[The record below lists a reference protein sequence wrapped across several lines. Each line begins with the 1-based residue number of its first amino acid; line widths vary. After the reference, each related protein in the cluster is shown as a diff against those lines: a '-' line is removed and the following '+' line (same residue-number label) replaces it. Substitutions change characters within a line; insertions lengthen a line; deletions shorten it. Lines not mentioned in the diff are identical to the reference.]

1 MVETNEALPQP
12 GIHGEAPG
20 TSCVRTAGRNLPERL
35 SMIIVKSE
43 SGFWLGVA
51 ILPILLWVA
60 ALPAVSSA
68 QDSYPSRLI
77 KIVVP
82 FPAGTTADEIPRLV
96 AEKLSARWGQSV
108 IIENRPGA
116 TGNIGANIVA
126 KADPDGYTLLSSAP
140 PPLVVN
146 QSLYPNLGFDPAAFV
161 PISLMAVVPN
171 VLVGRK
177 DLPANNLLELIALS
191 KNKPGQFTSGSTGPG
206 GTPRLSTEMLQI
218 VSGVTLRD
226 IPYRGGTAPV
236 LVDVIGG
243 RIDTMFINISD
254 ALPHIKSGGLKAFG
268 VATEKRVP
276 QLPDVPAIAESFPGF
291 YAATWYAMMA
301 PPKTPPQI
309 IAKLS
314 AAVVDILKTTD
325 VGTKLQTQS
334 MIVVAA
340 SPAETAKFLKQ
351 EIERWRGVIKAAGL
365 KGE

>member
-1 MVETNEALPQP
+1 MVETNKALPQP
-12 GIHGEAPG
+12 GMRDEALG
-20 TSCVRTAGRNLPERL
+20 SSNRL
-35 SMIIVKSE
+35 AICRHFLKSLSTTIVKRRR
-43 SGFWLGVA
+43 GICLGLAV
-51 ILPILLWVA
+51 LL
-60 ALPAVSSA
+60 LPAAQPTVSIA
-68 QDSYPSRLI
+68 QDTYPSRLI

-126 KADPDGYTLLSSAP
+126 KAEPDGYTLLSTAP

-146 QSLYPNLGFDPAAFV
+146 HNLYSNLSFDPTAFV

-171 VLVGRK
+171 LLIGRK
-177 DLPANNLLELIALS
+177 DLPANSLGELITLS
-191 KNKPGQFTSGSTGPG
+191 KNKPGQFTSGTTGPG
-206 GTPRLSTEMLQI
+206 GTPRLSMEMLQL
-218 VSGVTLRD
+218 VSGMKLRD

-236 LVDVIGG
+236 LVDVLGG

-254 ALPHIKSGGLKAFG
+254 ALAHIRSGAVKALG
-268 VATEKRVP
+268 VGTEKRVP
-276 QLPDVPAIAESFPGF
+276 QLPDVPAIAESFPGY

-301 PPKTPPQI
+301 PPKTPPPI
-309 IAKLS
+309 TAKVS
-314 AAVVDILKTTD
+314 AAVADILKTTD
-325 VGTKLQTQS
+325 VGAKLRTQS

-340 SPAETAKFLKQ
+340 SPAETAKFLKD

>member
-1 MVETNEALPQP
+1 MIETNAALSEPAIPGESHGRPCTRAAGGEDPQ
-12 GIHGEAPG
+12 G
-20 TSCVRTAGRNLPERL
+20 TPRT
-35 SMIIVKSE
+35 IVKGR
-43 SGFWLGVA
+43 SGIRLGVA
-51 ILPILLWVA
+51 LLISLAVA
-60 ALPAVSSA
+60 PAVSWA
-68 QDSYPSRLI
+68 QAAYPSRVI

-82 FPAGTTADEIPRLV
+82 FPGGTTADEIPRLV
-96 AEKLSARWGQSV
+96 AEKLSARWGQQV

-116 TGNIGANIVA
+116 TGNIGAGIVA
-126 KADPDGYTLLSSAP
+126 KAEPDGYTLLSTAP

-146 QSLYPNLGFDPAAFV
+146 HNLYSNLGFDPTAFV

-171 VLVGRK
+171 VLIGRK
-177 DLPANNLLELIALS
+177 ELPANSLGELIALS
-191 KNKPGQFTSGSTGPG
+191 KDKPGQFTSGTTGPG
-206 GTPRLSTEMLQI
+206 GTPRLSMEMLQL
-218 VSGVTLRD
+218 VSGMKLRD

-236 LVDVIGG
+236 LVDVLGG

-254 ALPHIKSGGLKAFG
+254 ALAHIRSGSVKALG

-276 QLPDVPAIAESFPGF
+276 QLPDVPAIAESFPGY

-309 IAKLS
+309 TAKVS
-314 AAVVDILKTTD
+314 AAVMDILKTTD

-340 SPAETAKFLKQ
+340 SQAETAKFLKD

-365 KGE
+365 KAE

>member
-1 MVETNEALPQP
+1 M
-12 GIHGEAPG
+12 
-20 TSCVRTAGRNLPERL
+20 VRTIEANIRL
-35 SMIIVKSE
+35 V
-43 SGFWLGVA
+43 FLLGITA
-51 ILPILLWVA
+51 LSA
-60 ALPAVSSA
+60 ALPAPSSA
-68 QDSYPSRLI
+68 QDSYPTRLI

-82 FPAGTTADEIPRLV
+82 FPGGTTADQIPRLV

-126 KADPDGYTLLSSAP
+126 KAEPDGHTLLSSAP

-146 QSLYPNLGFDPAAFV
+146 QSLYSNLAFDPDAFA

-171 VLVGRK
+171 VLIGRK
-177 DLPANNLLELIALS
+177 DLPANTLSELIALS
-191 KNKPGQFTSGSTGPG
+191 KSKPGQFTSGTTGPG
-206 GTPRLSTEMLQI
+206 GTPRLSMEMLQI
-218 VSGVTLRD
+218 ASGMKLRD

-236 LVDVIGG
+236 LVDVLGG

-254 ALPHIKSGGLKAFG
+254 ALAHIRSGAVKAIG
-268 VATEKRVP
+268 VGTEKRVA
-276 QLPDVPAIAESFPGF
+276 QLPDVPAIAESFPGY
-291 YAATWYAMMA
+291 YATTWYAMMA

-309 IAKLS
+309 VAKLS

-334 MIVVAA
+334 MIVTATPA
-340 SPAETAKFLKQ
+340 AETAKFLK
-351 EIERWRGVIKAAGL
+351 EETERWRGVIKAAGL

>member
-1 MVETNEALPQP
+1 MVWTIESVTQAGMP
-12 GIHGEAPG
+12 GEGAG
-20 TSCVRTAGRNLPERL
+20 RACARTAGRRFPARLPAA
-35 SMIIVKSE
+35 IVE
-43 SGFWLGVA
+43 GRRRIWLGLVF
-51 ILPILLWVA
+51 LLTA
-60 ALPAVSSA
+60 AAVPAVSIA
-68 QDSYPSRLI
+68 QDTYPGRLI

-82 FPAGTTADEIPRLV
+82 FPSGTTAELIPRLV
-96 AEKLSARWGQSV
+96 AEKLSARWGQPV
-108 IIENRPGA
+108 IIETRPGA
-116 TGNIGANIVA
+116 TGNIGADLVA
-126 KADPDGYTLLSSAP
+126 KAEPDGYTLLSSAP

-146 QSLYPNLGFDPAAFV
+146 QYLYSNLGFDPAAFI

-171 VLVGRK
+171 VLIGRK
-177 DLPANNLLELIALS
+177 DLPANSLQELIALS

-206 GTPRLSTEMLQI
+206 GTPRLSMEMLQL

-236 LVDVIGG
+236 LVDVLGG

-254 ALPHIKSGGLKAFG
+254 ALTHIRSGAVKALG
-268 VATEKRVP
+268 VGTEKRVP
-276 QLPDVPAIAESFPGF
+276 QLPDVPAIAERFPGY
-291 YAATWYAMMA
+291 YATTWYAMMA

-309 IAKLS
+309 VAKLS

-340 SPAETAKFLKQ
+340 SSGETTRFLKE

>member
-1 MVETNEALPQP
+1 M
-12 GIHGEAPG
+12 IG
-20 TSCVRTAGRNLPERL
+20 TLAANVRLV
-35 SMIIVKSE
+35 S
-43 SGFWLGVA
+43 WLG
-51 ILPILLWVA
+51 ILVLPA

-68 QDSYPSRLI
+68 QDSYPARLI

-82 FPAGTTADEIPRLV
+82 FPGGTTADQIPRLV

-126 KADPDGYTLLSSAP
+126 RAEPDGYTLLSSAP

-146 QSLYPNLGFDPAAFV
+146 QSLYSNLTFDPEAFV

-171 VLVGRK
+171 VLIGRK
-177 DLPANNLLELIALS
+177 DLPAKSLQELIALA
-191 KNKPGQFTSGSTGPG
+191 KNKPGQFTSGTTGPG
-206 GTPRLSTEMLQI
+206 GTPRLSMEMLQI
-218 VSGVTLRD
+218 ASGMKLRD

-236 LVDVIGG
+236 LVDVLGG

-254 ALPHIKSGGLKAFG
+254 ALAHIRSGAVKALG
-268 VATEKRVP
+268 VGTEKRVP
-276 QLPDVPAIAESFPGF
+276 QLPEVPAIAESFPGY
-291 YAATWYAMMA
+291 YATTWYAMMA

-309 IAKLS
+309 AAKVS
-314 AAVVDILKTTD
+314 AAVLDILKTTD

-334 MIVVAA
+334 MIVTAIPA
-340 SPAETAKFLKQ
+340 AETAKFLK
-351 EIERWRGVIKAAGL
+351 EETERWRGVIKAAGL